1 MVLQQASVLS
11 PSDPPSEDR
20 VEVMRRLTDKILAA
34 FNHAYAVGETAIA
47 DRLREILVFVETARN
62 DRRDTRD
69 AYDPLA
75 QADTWVEFVEA
86 RNHYKWICENRRN
99 APAGAADA
107 LAAMKEAYR
116 RWSLS

>member
-1 MVLQQASVLS
+1 MVLQHATIPS
-11 PSDPPSEDR
+11 PSAPPSEDR

-47 DRLREILVFVETARN
+47 DRLREILAFVESARN
-62 DRRDTRD
+62 ERGDTHD

-75 QADTWVEFVEA
+75 QAETWVEFVKA

-99 APAGAADA
+99 DPAGAADA